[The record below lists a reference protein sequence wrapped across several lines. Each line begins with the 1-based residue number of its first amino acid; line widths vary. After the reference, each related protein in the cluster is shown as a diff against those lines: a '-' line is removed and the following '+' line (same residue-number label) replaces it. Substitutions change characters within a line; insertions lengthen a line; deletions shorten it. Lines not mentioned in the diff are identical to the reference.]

1 MRRVK
6 RLCDHLIANLTQNT
20 SLKIKYRL
28 IFGRFLTE
36 KYLGIL
42 NHTLFYY
49 SVFLQ
54 CILQFADPL
63 QFAVRRITFFLNFVL
78 NFYVKEPTKIRRCGL
93 QNIKKTFFECNSVCI
108 GKVVFGK
115 VDLLGQYFCTEAYIQ
130 FRQMLDIY
138 PYVDMTPITRT
149 AYGCGRR
156 LQWRIIALVQC
167 IVFAILSNVKKRNE
181 RYRQTAASSS

>member
-93 QNIKKTFFECNSVCI
+93 QNIKKKHFLSVTQSVQAKSFLVKSTYSVNI
-108 GKVVFGK
+108 FVQRRIFSSGKCWIFIRMW
-115 VDLLGQYFCTEAYIQ
+115 T
-130 FRQMLDIY
+130 
-138 PYVDMTPITRT
+138 
-149 AYGCGRR
+149 
-156 LQWRIIALVQC
+156 
-167 IVFAILSNVKKRNE
+167 
-181 RYRQTAASSS
+181 